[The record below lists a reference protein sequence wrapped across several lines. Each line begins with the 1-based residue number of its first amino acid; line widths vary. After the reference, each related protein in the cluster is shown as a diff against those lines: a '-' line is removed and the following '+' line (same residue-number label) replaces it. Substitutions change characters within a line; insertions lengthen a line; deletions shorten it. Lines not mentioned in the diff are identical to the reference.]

1 LFRKKGRK
9 DEIDLAAETVFQIL
23 KTGAEN
29 VETEE
34 QTEKE
39 EKIIEEPQLEKH
51 ESEEI
56 TKEKTT
62 ILPSDDVL
70 KLLNPIDR
78 DLEKIEDTLEKIN
91 PKIESIFKLLP
102 TLNSLKELQQH
113 NIAENTKEMEKKH
126 AFLQKLKKQE
136 EDINQELQKKQQI
149 KENLDKDINQME
161 NVLTQVRDKIPE
173 LTAEKERFEI
183 DLTQREEN
191 LRMVEEHIRRI
202 LKLQKASSTP
212 ITEAS

>member
-1 LFRKKGRK
+1 MFRKKRK

-29 VETEE
+29 VETTEE

-39 EKIIEEPQLEKH
+39 EKIIEEPQLEKQ

-62 ILPSDDVL
+62 ILPSDEVL

-78 DLEKIEDTLEKIN
+78 DLEKIEDTLEKIH
-91 PKIESIFKLLP
+91 PKIESIYKLLP

-113 NIAENTKEMEKKH
+113 NIAENTKEMEKKY

-149 KENLDKDINQME
+149 KENLEKEVNHME
-161 NVLTQVRDKIPE
+161 NALTQVRNKIPE

-191 LRMVEEHIRRI
+191 LRMIEEHIRRI
-202 LKLQKASSTP
+202 LNLQKASSTP

>member
-1 LFRKKGRK
+1 MFRKKGRK

-29 VETEE
+29 VETKE

-39 EKIIEEPQLEKH
+39 EKTIEEPQLEKQ

-62 ILPSDDVL
+62 ILPSDEVL

-78 DLEKIEDTLEKIN
+78 DLEKIEDTLEKIH
-91 PKIESIFKLLP
+91 PKIESIYKLLP

-113 NIAENTKEMEKKH
+113 NIAENTKEMEKKY

>member
-29 VETEE
+29 VETKE

-39 EKIIEEPQLEKH
+39 EKTIEEPQLEKQ

-78 DLEKIEDTLEKIN
+78 DLEKIEDTLEKIH
-91 PKIESIFKLLP
+91 PKIESIYKLLP

-113 NIAENTKEMEKKH
+113 NIAENTKEMEKKY

>member
-29 VETEE
+29 VETKE

-39 EKIIEEPQLEKH
+39 EKTIEEPQLEKQ

-62 ILPSDDVL
+62 ILPSDEVL

-78 DLEKIEDTLEKIN
+78 DLEKIEDTLEKIH
-91 PKIESIFKLLP
+91 PKIESIYKLLP

-113 NIAENTKEMEKKH
+113 NIAENTKEMEKKY

>member
-1 LFRKKGRK
+1 MFRKKGRK

-29 VETEE
+29 VKTEE

-62 ILPSDDVL
+62 ILPSDEVL

-78 DLEKIEDTLEKIN
+78 DLEKIEDTLEKIH
-91 PKIESIFKLLP
+91 PKIESIYKLLP

-113 NIAENTKEMEKKH
+113 NIAENTKEMEKKY

-149 KENLDKDINQME
+149 RENLDKDINQME

>member
-1 LFRKKGRK
+1 LFRKRRK

-29 VETEE
+29 VETKE

-39 EKIIEEPQLEKH
+39 EKTIEEPQLEKQ

-78 DLEKIEDTLEKIN
+78 DLEKIEDTLEKIH
-91 PKIESIFKLLP
+91 PKIESIYKLLP

-113 NIAENTKEMEKKH
+113 NIAENTKEMEKKY

-202 LKLQKASSTP
+202 LKLQKDSSTL